1 MRGGLKNNSNYSLVA
16 IATTNEFDKGS
27 ATTTSSDKVK
37 HSQKLDEL
45 RLAKYFIRFDVE
57 LEVE

>member
-37 HSQKLDEL
+37 HSQKLDEFTVGQIFYSVSML
-45 RLAKYFIRFDVE
+45 S
-57 LEVE
+57 